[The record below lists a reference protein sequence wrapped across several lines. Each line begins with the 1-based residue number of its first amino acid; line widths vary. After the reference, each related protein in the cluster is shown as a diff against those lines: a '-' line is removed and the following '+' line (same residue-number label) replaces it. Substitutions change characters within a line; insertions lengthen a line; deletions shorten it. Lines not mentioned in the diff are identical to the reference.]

1 MRAEYNAHIIG
12 AQLVACPMHVL
23 VNFYIRLRRV
33 SKLVKAGYIWT
44 TPRGPKGD
52 IKRVD
57 KESISNFL
65 LSFV

>member
-1 MRAEYNAHIIG
+1 
-12 AQLVACPMHVL
+12 MHVL